1 MNLLNK
7 LIVLLLLVGFYTP
20 SYAAV
25 DDVDLITC
33 SVYSDDEKEGEKKG
47 EKEGGKGG
55 KEEEEEEEPDCD

>member
-7 LIVLLLLVGFYTP
+7 LIALLLLFGFYAP

-25 DDVDLITC
+25 DGVELITC
-33 SVYSDDEKEGEKKG
+33 SVHSDNEKEGEKKDGKKG
-47 EKEGGKGG
+47 E